1 MAIHHNVQQTPSSRR
16 LFGGVM
22 TNSPS
27 RARSMPVQELH
38 ASKRR
43 RLRAPFSFGSGL
55 QGSRIEHLEG
65 AVTELKEFTR
75 DIKEIL
81 IRQTEVLSKI
91 LRASEAKEM

>member
-1 MAIHHNVQQTPSSRR
+1 
-16 LFGGVM
+16 M

-65 AVTELKEFTR
+65 AVTEFTR

-91 LRASEAKEM
+91 LWASEAKEM